1 MPVVPSYGGDE
12 EYTLQGWMQS
22 YQPRQTWMPGMRPIF
37 PQQAAPS
44 LFGGN
49 VFGGSAPVMRKVGSG
64 YNSMLA
70 RQQWSSL
77 ATGFQL

>member
-1 MPVVPSYGGDE
+1 
-12 EYTLQGWMQS
+12 
-22 YQPRQTWMPGMRPIF
+22 MPGMRPIF